1 MDKRCRNAFDTLC
14 MSEEKKEQVFEDIC
28 EKCEKRKTHRFP
40 KIAVAACIL
49 AVAVPTV
56 GIAGEK
62 ISAYVMSLKKDQ
74 MHAVF
79 QISDSADE
87 GTGEQKVA
95 LEYVK
100 LNVTDLV
107 GYTREQ
113 DKGLDE
119 MNVIHFRS
127 EEYPDTQ
134 GLYIEILQIDCDTD
148 QFYERN
154 VMNTQEM
161 VWNGQK
167 AVYMKQNHLTG
178 SQYEAGTEGKEVA
191 VFYENYGYAL
201 LIQGV
206 GMENMSDQEFL
217 TLVQSFTLSPA
228 TEETADV
235 VQSMSEYIAQ
245 MKHREQID
253 ATENEVLRSF
263 PTDKMCDVGD
273 TQIYNGISY
282 RIDAVEVRDN
292 LRNLDQHGY
301 QDEVSEKLKKGIG
314 VDEKLNLQSYE
325 RETIT
330 FGNGYDQ
337 PLTYVEKTEHVT
349 PKLVL
354 VTMTIQNISY
364 EDEED
369 MLPVANP
376 LTYIKKTADHTE
388 FDWREFE
395 RGDRNLYYRDNMP
408 IWISDSEGGSWYYCK
423 KMKKGDCVTLQLGYL
438 VDEDMLDK
446 MVMELNCGDGLH
458 DGAWNFID
466 MRSAAE

>member
-28 EKCEKRKTHRFP
+28 EKCEKRKTYRFP
-40 KIAVAACIL
+40 KIAVAACTL
-49 AVAVPTV
+49 ALAIPTV
-56 GIAGEK
+56 GFAGEK
-62 ISAYVMSLKKDQ
+62 ISAYLMSLKKDQ

-79 QISDSADE
+79 QISDSEDE
-87 GTGEQKVA
+87 DAAQQSMMQ
-95 LEYVK
+95 EYVK
-100 LNVTDLV
+100 LKATDLV

-113 DKGLDE
+113 DKGMDE
-119 MNVIHFRS
+119 MKVIHFCS
-127 EEYPDTQ
+127 EKHPDTQ

-148 QFYERN
+148 QFYERDVVN
-154 VMNTQEM
+154 AQEM

-178 SQYEAGTEGKEVA
+178 SQYETGTERKEVA
-191 VFYENYGYAL
+191 VFYEDYGYAL

-228 TEETADV
+228 TEATADV
-235 VQSMSEYIAQ
+235 VQPMSEYIAQ
-245 MKHREQID
+245 MKRTERID
-253 ATENEVLRSF
+253 AAENEDLRSF

-292 LRNLDQHGY
+292 LRNLDQNGY
-301 QDEVSEKLKKGIG
+301 QDDVSEKLKNGVG
-314 VDEKLNLQSYE
+314 VDENLNLKSYE

-330 FGNGYDQ
+330 FGNGYDR

-376 LTYIKKTADHTE
+376 LTYIKKTSDHTE

-408 IWISDSEGGSWYYCK
+408 IWISDCEGGSWYYCK
-423 KMKKGDCVTLQLGYL
+423 KMKKGDCATIQFGYL
-438 VDEDMLDK
+438 VDEDLLDE
-446 MVMELNCGDGLH
+446 MVMELNFGDGLH

-466 MRSAAE
+466 MRSVAE